1 MFTSPDRVGEYI
13 LLEQEISSSEEQIKF
28 PLHKEYSSPINDE
41 NLKSQSQS
49 NLGHVVLKAE
59 NITAR
64 YSPDLPPALRN
75 LSFELISG
83 TMLY

>member
-13 LLEQEISSSEEQIKF
+13 LLEQEITPEEQKKH
-28 PLHKEYSSPINDE
+28 PLHQEYTPSNDE
-41 NLKSQSQS
+41 NIGNTLTTV
-49 NLGHVVLKAE
+49 GAVVLKAE

-64 YSPDLPPALRN
+64 YAPDLPPALMN

-83 TMLY
+83 KIF